1 MKLGSF
7 ASLKLKKGPA
17 SFTMEKKRRQGSLYF
32 QPKQCIMIREIPESY
47 HRFVL
52 FDSPKRVWKNIE
64 ERVFSATF
72 CVDVN
77 LRGIISTGFKMEIVH
92 LGKTRKYPDSS
103 CLCLQQFH

>member
-1 MKLGSF
+1 
-7 ASLKLKKGPA
+7 
-17 SFTMEKKRRQGSLYF
+17 
-32 QPKQCIMIREIPESY
+32 MIREIPENY

-72 CVDVN
+72 CVGVN

-92 LGKTRKYPDSS
+92 LGKTRKYEG
-103 CLCLQQFH
+103 F